1 MARRLQSKLQFPAGK
16 FALTRPAFAQRIDER
31 QQFVEPLV
39 FKSCQRRI
47 LVQR

>member
-1 MARRLQSKLQFPAGK
+1 MARRLKSKLQFPAGK
-16 FALTRPAFAQRIDER
+16 FALTRPAFPQGVDQR